1 MDSIVRARLRL
12 SRDKLSSP
20 ERDASF
26 GQALRGNTAFGMP
39 SSRILAFSNRKK
51 KNPRALSLS
60 LQRRFLR
67 RRPQRIQTG
76 TTAEGVV
83 KRLAEMAQA

>member
-51 KNPRALSLS
+51 KPPLY
-60 LQRRFLR
+60 RFR
-67 RRPQRIQTG
+67 FSEDFCVGVRNGYRPGQQPK
-76 TTAEGVV
+76 VS
-83 KRLAEMAQA
+83 